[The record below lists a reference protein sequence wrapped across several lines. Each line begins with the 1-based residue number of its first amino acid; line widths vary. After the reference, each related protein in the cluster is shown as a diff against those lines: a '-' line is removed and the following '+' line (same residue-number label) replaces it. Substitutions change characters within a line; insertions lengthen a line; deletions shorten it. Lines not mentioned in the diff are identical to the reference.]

1 MGSTEEITKLCSVK
15 KKLEYNE
22 SDDSNGKSNSK
33 DASESLS
40 PDPLEHGIDDD
51 LKPLPDTNGKEGGT
65 SDVDSES
72 EGACA
77 MKPREEST
85 SVAIDVQGPGRSR
98 VDSESSSESGKSPNS
113 EHTKRQ
119 RTISGS
125 SPVHNF
131 IFPGVAA
138 SPPKFMSLEEVMKAA
153 KGVSNMVLAHE
164 IAVDRNFKLEKFDPP
179 DNSMEKQVREVM
191 HKAFWD
197 HLGEEL
203 AQDPPSYTQALILL
217 AEVKENLLD
226 ITLPHHTRLRQDIQ
240 DTLDADLIKQQAENG
255 VLDFAQYS
263 QCVLSVMA
271 RLCAP
276 VRDETIRVLMR
287 ETDVVGV
294 FRGVMETLDLMRL
307 DMANFTIQQIRPHI
321 IAQSVTYEKKK
332 FAEFLKTQNDGL
344 ELTRGWLLEHVEDGD
359 LLVDYKG
366 DPMALRTTVSSII
379 TRAYLSLLSWPDS
392 KLLPETVV
400 LDGSRILELRD
411 RLSQVCIL
419 GSVVLVTMSSVG
431 PLVTNPDAFK
441 LKLKRN
447 LCIILDPALSD
458 SLPSEPA
465 EYSTASRSLARAGRS
480 EQDETMALMEN
491 VAEQVVKEVEDHLKE
506 NNRSALPASAKTALK
521 SQVLEIKNPEHRI
534 RALISK
540 RSMEF
545 IGTLMS
551 STTARP
557 VQMPPGLSSLQEE
570 LAHICGTLL
579 RLVSHNRSVFGE
591 YYAEI
596 LTNHIKACKEEE
608 EAKAHVKSEE
618 QKVKEEGAVE
628 SSEGK

>member
-458 SLPSEPA
+458 S
-465 EYSTASRSLARAGRS
+465 
-480 EQDETMALMEN
+480 ETMALMEN